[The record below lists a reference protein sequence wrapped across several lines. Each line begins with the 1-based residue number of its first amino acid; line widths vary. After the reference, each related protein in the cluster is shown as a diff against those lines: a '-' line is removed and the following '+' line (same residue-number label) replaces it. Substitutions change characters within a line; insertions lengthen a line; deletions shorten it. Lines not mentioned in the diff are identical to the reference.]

1 MPFTT
6 NTILNVPNTG
16 DLVGIWGS
24 AAVNPDFNAIDGYLG
39 GVQTLSVSS
48 ANIALTAPSVG
59 SPTPSGGPT
68 QAQNA
73 VLRFTGTLTVN
84 VQVTLPLPGYYIV
97 ENLTSASAQVLI
109 LRAAGSGEVICID
122 RGDVQHVYNDGTN
135 VRFVNMGRVGHIEM
149 WAGLSSMPAW
159 VTLCTKRPFLL
170 CDGAVYNFSDYPY
183 LGARLGSSFGGN
195 GSTTF
200 GVPDLRGRQPLPY
213 DGTGT
218 RITTAVCGINGQTI
232 GAAADNQGVTLLA
245 TQIPSITSTT
255 GGAISVA
262 SQNGLTGIPVTANAA
277 NVSRTGV
284 PSGAASSFSPSSS
297 AASWVGVDSLSTAG
311 AVLSASNNTGGA
323 VHSNVQ
329 PSQVTGIAV
338 IKAA

>member
-1 MPFTT
+1 MADPTST
-6 NTILNVPNTG
+6 NILLSLPLLGSNVGTWNIP
-16 DLVGIWGS
+16 
-24 AAVNPDFNAIDGYLG
+24 VNSDFNSMDGYIG
-39 GVQTLSVSS
+39 GVQ
-48 ANIALTAPSVG
+48 SVG
-59 SPTPSGGPT
+59 VASSNLILSCPAGTPTPSGGPT

-73 VLRFTGTLTVN
+73 VLRFIGTLTVN

-149 WAGLSSMPAW
+149 WAGLSAMPAW

-170 CDGAVYNFSDYPY
+170 CDGTVYNFSDYPY

-297 AASWVGVDSLSTAG
+297 AASWAGVDSLSTAG